1 MAFRAVFVTQRSGF
15 ESVSFR
21 QIGGRQILLDEGLP
35 GGLGLGTSLLT
46 LSLLVTLVGGL
57 SSGTTRAVVLDVLV
71 SLDLLFES
79 DILAHTNLTVDVN
92 LETLIRKFATAK
104 RQN

>member
-1 MAFRAVFVTQRSGF
+1 M
-15 ESVSFR
+15 SVSFR
-21 QIGGRQILLDEGLP
+21 QVGGRQSLLDEGLS
-35 GGLGLGTSLLT
+35 GGLRLGTSLLT

-57 SSGTTRAVVLDVLV
+57 SSGATWAVILDVLV
-71 SLDLLFES
+71 SLDLLFET